1 MTCLHIILIIL
12 YLLGG
17 GGKFCEKKDV
27 GAIFEEHPFEIKN
40 DETDKNAYNHL
51 TNEAHI
57 DGLGCID
64 NKTLNFYALDMKT
77 QTALANK
84 IGLKIGVNEQHQEP
98 KFVITSPNDEVVYE
112 MTSNLNDPKR
122 QLTLGQSISE
132 FVSIFHNNP
141 SQLAPLRISKNL
153 NENLSRSNSHSD
165 IPSNNDCDKH
175 DSMSCVKEI
184 NGETFNRFIL
194 EDLRNKNV
202 ILLYKT
208 ASCAFCTA
216 ASTAAQVFHTVNR
229 LFR

>member
-1 MTCLHIILIIL
+1 MICLHVILIIP
-12 YLLGG
+12 YFLGG

-27 GAIFEEHPFEIKN
+27 GAVFEEHPLEIIN
-40 DETDKNAYNHL
+40 DEILENSYNHVN
-51 TNEAHI
+51 NEAHI

-77 QTALANK
+77 QSALANR
-84 IGLKIGVNEQHQEP
+84 IGLKIGANEQHQQP
-98 KFVITSPNDEVVYE
+98 KFVITSPSEEVVYE
-112 MTSNLNDPKR
+112 MTSNLNEPKG
-122 QLTLGQSISE
+122 QLSLGQSISE

-153 NENLSRSNSHSD
+153 NENLSSSNSHSD
-165 IPSNNDCDKH
+165 IPSNHNCDKH

-184 NGETFNRFIL
+184 NGETFNRLIF

>member
-1 MTCLHIILIIL
+1 M
-12 YLLGG
+12 
-17 GGKFCEKKDV
+17 
-27 GAIFEEHPFEIKN
+27 
-40 DETDKNAYNHL
+40 
-51 TNEAHI
+51 
-57 DGLGCID
+57 GCID
-64 NKTLNFYALDMKT
+64 NKTLNFYALDIKT
-77 QTALANK
+77 QAALANR

-141 SQLAPLRISKNL
+141 SQLAPLRISKHL

-165 IPSNNDCDKH
+165 IPSNHNCDKH
-175 DSMSCVKEI
+175 DSVSCVKEI
-184 NGETFNRFIL
+184 NGETFNHFIL

>member
-1 MTCLHIILIIL
+1 MQ
-12 YLLGG
+12 G
-17 GGKFCEKKDV
+17 
-27 GAIFEEHPFEIKN
+27 
-40 DETDKNAYNHL
+40 NAYNHV

-77 QTALANK
+77 QTALANR
-84 IGLKIGVNEQHQEP
+84 IGLKIGINEQHQQP
-98 KFVITSPNDEVVYE
+98 KFVITSPNEEVVYE
-112 MTSNLNDPKR
+112 MTSNINYPKR

-132 FVSIFHNNP
+132 FVSIFHNSP
-141 SQLAPLRISKNL
+141 SQLVPLRSSKNL
-153 NENLSRSNSHSD
+153 NVNLSRSNSHSD
-165 IPSNNDCDKH
+165 IPSNHDCDKH
-175 DSMSCVKEI
+175 DSMSCVEEI

-194 EDLRNKNV
+194 EDFRNKNV

-216 ASTAAQVFHTVNR
+216 ASTAAQVFHSVNR